1 MHSTAYNL
9 KILLILGHV
18 PFNNNGPK
26 NLSLSVTVMHHKTK
40 LRNFEVEHSVQ
51 WFWMLLHSI
60 TMFHDASM
68 NYNYPYFFHCFP
80 FLQSSTSQNLL
91 SLSAI
96 TSANTCHRVVSF
108 NYLIFTPATYFFCLH
123 FHTDLKLTL
132 WLYKSNWCLSTHYSQ
147 AITFTILLRYLRHF
161 SSITSNQAFGTCYP
175 YHPTSKS
182 SIYSFPFKP
191 RVCYYYYCCTIEL
204 W

>member
-1 MHSTAYNL
+1 M
-9 KILLILGHV
+9 ILDAPSLHYHV
-18 PFNNNGPK
+18 SWRLDELQLSIF
-26 NLSLSVTVMHHKTK
+26 LSLLSILAIFNLTKPFITISHHQCKY
-40 LRNFEVEHSVQ
+40 LPSSGLLQLPHFHS
-51 WFWMLLHSI
+51 
-60 TMFHDASM
+60 
-68 NYNYPYFFHCFP
+68 
-80 FLQSSTSQNLL
+80 
-91 SLSAI
+91 
-96 TSANTCHRVVSF
+96 CHI
-108 NYLIFTPATYFFCLH
+108 LFCLH

-182 SIYSFPFKP
+182 SIYSFPFKQ